1 LVLSHQRR
9 LVAGRVLR
17 SGSRAPYRGVEAGEG
32 QTHQVRHDLEG
43 SSAEQH
49 VHVGE
54 VLACIAHL
62 TDLHVTDV
70 QSPARF
76 EFINREYAD
85 PRFRELL
92 PMHRPQEA
100 LNAHAIA
107 AMVRA
112 LNSIGSAPITG
123 APLQLA
129 IMSGDAVDNAQ
140 WNELATFMTLLDGGL
155 VRADSG
161 GERYEG
167 VQSPGWPDDFFWKPD
182 GAIKGEDLM
191 RAAYGFPHL
200 PGLLE
205 RALGPF
211 RSAGLRMPWLGCHG
225 NHEQVSQGV
234 GIVTPAL
241 AAGMVGFHKPIGLPD
256 GFDPDTVV
264 EMFVRRPEAFMAGPD
279 LPVTPDADRRP
290 FTRGEFDAAIRQDGT
305 AYYVHDTPAVRFVAL
320 DTVCT
325 AGGADG
331 CIDED
336 QVGWLQRRLK
346 EAREKPVVITSHH
359 TLDTLG
365 NKRRS
370 GGSRYID
377 TGDLLEVV
385 HGAGNVVLWLNGHIH
400 ANAIRPRPDPRGNGR
415 GFWEVTTSS
424 LVDWPCQ
431 ARLVELFDA
440 GNGVLAIACTMVDH
454 DGPADPAGAVE
465 PDQMAALH
473 RELAGNVPI
482 AGFESGRDGSPLD
495 RNVILPVRWHPRG

>member
-1 LVLSHQRR
+1 M
-9 LVAGRVLR
+9 
-17 SGSRAPYRGVEAGEG
+17 
-32 QTHQVRHDLEG
+32 
-43 SSAEQH
+43 
-49 VHVGE
+49 HVGE

-107 AMVRA
+107 AMVRT
-112 LNSIGSAPITG
+112 LNAIGGAPITG
-123 APLQLA
+123 HPIDLA

-140 WNELATFMTLLDGGL
+140 WNELATFAALLDGGQ

-161 GERYEG
+161 GQRYEG

-182 GAIKGEDLM
+182 GAIKGDDLM

-205 RALGPF
+205 RALRPF
-211 RSAGLRMPWLGCHG
+211 RSVGLRMPWLGCHG
-225 NHEQVSQGV
+225 NHEEVSQGV

-241 AAGMVGFHKPIGLPD
+241 AAAMVGFHKPIALPD
-256 GFDPDTVV
+256 GLDRDSVIET
-264 EMFVRRPEAFMAGPD
+264 FVRRPEAFMAGPD

-305 AYYVHDTPAVRFVAL
+305 AYYVHDTPAVRFVVL
-320 DTVCT
+320 DTACT

-336 QVGWLQRRLK
+336 QLGWLERRLQ
-346 EAREKPVVITSHH
+346 EARDRPVVITSHH
-359 TLDTLG
+359 TLDTMG
-365 NKRRS
+365 NKRWA
-370 GGSRYID
+370 GGSRYVD

-385 HGAGNVVLWLNGHIH
+385 HAASNVVLWLNGHIH

-440 GNGVLAIACTMVDH
+440 GDRLLAIACTMVDH
-454 DGPADPAGAVE
+454 LGPADPASAVE
-465 PDQMAALH
+465 PDQLAGLH

-482 AGFESGRDGSPLD
+482 AGFDSGRDGTPLD
-495 RNVILPVRWHPRG
+495 RNVILPVRWPPTR

>member
-1 LVLSHQRR
+1 M
-9 LVAGRVLR
+9 
-17 SGSRAPYRGVEAGEG
+17 E
-32 QTHQVRHDLEG
+32 
-43 SSAEQH
+43 
-49 VHVGE
+49 VGD

-100 LNAHAIA
+100 LNVHAIA

-112 LNSIGSAPITG
+112 LNAIGGAPITG
-123 APLQLA
+123 NPIELA

-140 WNELATFMTLLDGGL
+140 WNELATFVQLLDGGQ

-182 GAIKGEDLM
+182 GAIKGDDLM
-191 RAAYGFPHL
+191 RAAYGFPNL

-205 RALGPF
+205 RALRPF
-211 RSAGLRMPWLGCHG
+211 RSGGLRMPWVGCHG
-225 NHEQVSQGV
+225 NHDEVSQGV

-241 AAGMVGFHKPIGLPD
+241 AAAMVGSHKPIGLPD
-256 GFDPDTVV
+256 GLDRDTVV

-290 FTRGEFDAAIRQDGT
+290 FTRREFDAAIRQDGT
-305 AYYVHDTPAVRFVAL
+305 AYYVHDTPAIRFIVL

-336 QVGWLQRRLK
+336 QVGWLERRLQ
-346 EAREKPVVITSHH
+346 EAPDRPVVITSHH
-359 TLDTLG
+359 TLDTMG
-365 NKRRS
+365 NKRRA
-370 GGSRYID
+370 GGSRHID
-377 TGDLLEVV
+377 PSAVIDVV
-385 HGAGNVVLWLNGHIH
+385 HAAGNVVLWLNGHIH

-431 ARLVELFDA
+431 ARVVELFDA
-440 GNGVLAIACTMVDH
+440 GDGLLAIACTMVDH

-465 PDQMAALH
+465 PEELAALH

-482 AGFESGRDGSPLD
+482 AGFDSGRDGTPLD
-495 RNVILPVRWHPRG
+495 RNVILPVRWRA